1 MPRRLSAALWAC
13 ALTGAIMAFALPWLF
28 LPEGLGWGAFG
39 FKNCVGNDL
48 SSDIYHLVFP
58 LYYVP
63 PFGYGALPFVGLGLL
78 AWLAC
83 ARRRRPGL
91 GRWIVWTLLL
101 PQMFLNAYQPP
112 LFAMDM
118 VLEPSCLE
126 WWGGWHVVWWTVGH
140 DVLELVAST
149 LALLAVRTSAPRL
162 PRGPVVAALV
172 VVLALTPAADAT
184 RGGKVTVPDWE
195 ECHGAVRQGY
205 SEEDWRFLCEARDS
219 LMDEP
224 GTRMPDGRLFA
235 YGRHLCRLVEKGG
248 RLPDARNGDEFDV
261 ARALPANCPALARVN
276 ERNQAELKREE
287 EEYYARRRAEC
298 AALPRHKPRTK
309 PVRQAT
315 THMSVEFYALD
326 TSEEGFDGGVSE
338 ELGSGDEVMVAVPG
352 NLAFHTLTE
361 MGLLCVTGESYR
373 RRPPVETEGWDV
385 VAEIGYRSPTGVL
398 EISDGSRALPDLAVG
413 GPGHYRV
420 RVHQRELGVDHD
432 REEPQASEEWLIM
445 VYPGREKEPR
455 TYVKGR

>member
-13 ALTGAIMAFALPWLF
+13 ALMSALVAFAVPALIDPGDLS
-28 LPEGLGWGAFG
+28 WGYFG
-39 FKNCVGNDL
+39 FGGCHGAEL
-48 SSDIYHLVFP
+48 SGEIARIVYP
-58 LYYVP
+58 LFSVP
-63 PFGYGALPFVGLGLL
+63 LFWAGMLPLLGLGLL
-78 AWLAC
+78 VWIAC
-83 ARRRRPGL
+83 ARWRRPGL
-91 GRWIVWTLLL
+91 GRWTVRALMVSALLVSV
-101 PQMFLNAYQPP
+101 YQPA
-112 LFAMDM
+112 LFTFDL
-118 VLEPSCLE
+118 VLEPECVHR
-126 WWGGWHVVWWTVGH
+126 WGGWLIVWWTVGQN
-140 DVLELVAST
+140 VLQSVGPVF
-149 LALLAVRTSAPRL
+149 ALLAVQKRVPGL
-162 PRGPVVAALV
+162 PRALVWAALV

-195 ECHGAVRQGY
+195 ECHGASRPGY
-205 SEEDWRFLCEARDS
+205 SREDWRFLCEARGSQGDD
-219 LMDEP
+219 L
-224 GTRMPDGRLFA
+224 GARMPDEQLFA
-235 YGRHLCRLVEKGG
+235 YGRHLCRLVERNG
-248 RLPDARNGDEFDV
+248 RLSDPRTDDEHAV
-261 ARALPANCPALARVN
+261 VGALSENCPALARLNQRVAE
-276 ERNQAELKREE
+276 ERKREE
-287 EEYYARRRAEC
+287 EEYYADRRAEC
-298 AALPRHKPRTK
+298 AALPRHKPKTK

-326 TSEEGFDGGVSE
+326 TAEEGFDGGASE
-338 ELGSGDEVMVAVPG
+338 GLGSGDEVMVAVPG

-420 RVHQRELGVDHD
+420 RVHQRELPVDYD